1 MNTKELEKPKRDKTC
16 RAARSRN
23 SDEGGQGLQS
33 GRIGCAGSIIAFLFS
48 GMEGAMSVEAQ
59 GNDSTGLLRSVWYQS
74 ISNKRQDSI
83 YSIHLIDSI
92 CQKIGLARPKI
103 GSELW
108 EVIHQ
113 VASHALATHMV
124 T

>member
-48 GMEGAMSVEAQ
+48 GMEGAMSVEALGWRTVPNLGQ
-59 GNDSTGLLRSVWYQS
+59 RVRSTES
-74 ISNKRQDSI
+74 
-83 YSIHLIDSI
+83 
-92 CQKIGLARPKI
+92 
-103 GSELW
+103 SERDFC
-108 EVIHQ
+108 
-113 VASHALATHMV
+113 TGK
-124 T
+124 